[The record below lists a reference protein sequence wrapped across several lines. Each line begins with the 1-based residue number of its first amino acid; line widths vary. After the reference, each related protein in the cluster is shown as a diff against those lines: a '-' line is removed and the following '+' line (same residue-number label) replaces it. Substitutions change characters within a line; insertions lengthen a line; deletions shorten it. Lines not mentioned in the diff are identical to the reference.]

1 MSLKKLLKAAGEPK
15 AKAPYRHWV
24 PYAWSVR
31 DLVDRGYAV
40 ADALRAVN
48 KVYSLGLCGAGFQSM
63 RSAYYRIK
71 NLPTAQRPKTRE

>member
-31 DLVDRGYAV
+31 DLVERGFAV
-40 ADALRAVN
+40 ADAMRTVN
-48 KVYSLGLCGAGFQSM
+48 KVYALGLSNFGFQSL

-71 NLPTAQRPKTRE
+71 DLPTAQRPKTRE